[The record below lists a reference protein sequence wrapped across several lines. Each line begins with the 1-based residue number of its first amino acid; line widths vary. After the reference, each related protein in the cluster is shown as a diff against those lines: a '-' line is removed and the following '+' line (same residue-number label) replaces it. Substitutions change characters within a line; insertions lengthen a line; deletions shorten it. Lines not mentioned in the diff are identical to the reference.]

1 MTLRTVIV
9 DDEPLARDFLRMLLS
24 EHKDIEV
31 VAQCKNGQEVV
42 SYLQSKPADLLF
54 LDVQM
59 PEMSG
64 FDVVE
69 RLGLRQLPPTVF
81 VTAYHE
87 HAVRA
92 FDVHAVDYLTKPV
105 DADRLTLALER
116 VREKI
121 AAKVAL
127 LTQEQF
133 TAVLNGLRSS
143 TEESKSYPSRILLK
157 DGDKEILVPVEKID
171 WIEAAQYY
179 CCLHVNGHKYMLR
192 EAITEMDRSL
202 DPRQF
207 ARIHRSTIVNLDRIK
222 EVYREGRTEG
232 TVVLSDGRK
241 LRMSNAGRQRL
252 AELGKDRVSIHP
264 SVE

>member
-1 MTLRTVIV
+1 MTLRTLIV
-9 DDEPLARDFLRMLLS
+9 DDEPLALDLLGVLLG
-24 EHKDIEV
+24 EHQDIQI
-31 VAQCKNGQEVV
+31 VAKCRNGREAIT
-42 SYLQSKPADLLF
+42 YLQSAPVDLLF

-59 PEMSG
+59 PKITG

-69 RLGLRQLPPTVF
+69 VVGLQHLPPTVF

-105 DADRLTLALER
+105 DAERIARALGR

-133 TAVLNGLRSS
+133 SAMLSIQRNSG
-143 TEESKSYPSRILLK
+143 ESRSYPSRFLVK
-157 DGDKEILVPVEKID
+157 DGEKEILLPVEKVD

-179 CCLHVNGHKYMLR
+179 CCLHTKERQYMLR
-192 EAITEMDRSL
+192 ETVTELENRL
-202 DPRQF
+202 DPRKF
-207 ARIHRSTIVNLDRIK
+207 VRIHRSSIVNLDRIR
-222 EVYREGRTEG
+222 EIYRDGHGEGSI
-232 TVVLSDGRK
+232 VLTDGMK
-241 LRMSNAGRQRL
+241 LRMSKVGRQKL
-252 AELGKDRVSIHP
+252 ADLGRGTGNGVSL
-264 SVE
+264 